1 MSHDG
6 GLGVV
11 SALDGITVLD
21 LTQGMAGALAAMF
34 LCDNG
39 ARVVRVDA
47 PGEGA
52 ARCGPG
58 YLVWDRGKESVALDI
73 ARDTPTFHRLVA
85 QADVLVESF
94 PPSSPYQELVSY
106 STLSAINP
114 RLVHCSITG
123 YGLQGPLKDEPAQ
136 DDLVMA
142 RMGILAGQPSFR
154 PGPVH
159 VIHPVPSVGAGL
171 LAALGI
177 VSALYAREKTGLG
190 RKVETSLMAGAL
202 LYAGKVQGEKLTQRV
217 YHTVPAGGGP
227 FYSLF
232 QCADGEWIHIGCIH
246 GGFVDL
252 AAAAMGIADIVA
264 DPKYGDG
271 RMPRSEEAR
280 QELFDIVA
288 GVIKTRPYQE
298 WARIF
303 EEADVPYARACTTEE
318 ALDNPQVRA
327 NEMVIELQDPEAGK
341 VLQMG
346 LPIQLSATP
355 GRVRGPRPLPGQHT
369 GQVLSALPPGPE
381 RRGSPAPQR
390 QALDPPLKGVKVL
403 EITNVIAGPTA
414 GKLLADLGADVVKL
428 ESPDGDISRPTSPYY
443 FVYLNCNKRSI
454 SVNTRTAEGQEVARR
469 LAARADVLLDNMR
482 PGATERMGIGAEA
495 LRALNPRLIEAHV
508 TAYGWTGPYAHRPG
522 VDPLAQ
528 ALMGLQRAQ
537 GGPENPPV
545 FLGRLA
551 PTDYTAGTMCALGIA
566 MALFARER
574 TGVAQRVYTNL
585 LNGGIVLS
593 SDAFMRYE
601 GKPPRRLAD
610 KGQYGLSTLHRL
622 YETARGWIYLVAE
635 EEQAWQS
642 LCRVLGRPDLA
653 SHGRFASFRA
663 RQRHNEA
670 LAGELERAFRTR
682 PAEEWAR
689 LLGQAGVPCA
699 PVVEGY
705 DQGFF
710 TDPHA
715 LANGMVTEHQHPAFG
730 RLTLSCGLLR
740 FGGTAAVAGNPTPLL
755 GEHTWS
761 VLAEAGYSP
770 ERIRELYEKGIVKT
784 EGPPRGQ

>member
-1 MSHDG
+1 M
-6 GLGVV
+6 V
-11 SALDGITVLD
+11 SALEGITVLD
-21 LTQGMAGALAAMF
+21 LTQDMAGALTTMF

-39 ARVVRVDA
+39 ARVIHIGT
-47 PGEGA
+47 PGEEN
-52 ARCGPG
+52 ARSGPG

-73 ARDTPTFHRLVA
+73 TRDTATFHKLLA
-85 QADVLVESF
+85 WADVLLESF
-94 PPSSPYQELVSY
+94 PPSSPLQELVSD
-106 STLSAINP
+106 SRLSAINP
-114 RLVHCSITG
+114 RLVHCSITA
-123 YGLQGPLKDEPAQ
+123 YGLQGPLSDEPAQ

-159 VIHPVPSVGAGL
+159 VIHPLPSVGAAL

-177 VSALYAREKTGLG
+177 VASLYAREKSGTG

-232 QCADGEWIHIGCIH
+232 QCADGQWIHIGCIH

-288 GVIKTRPYQE
+288 GVIKTRPYQD

-318 ALDNPQVRA
+318 AMDNPQVRA
-327 NEMVIELQDPEAGK
+327 NEMVIELQDPRAGK
-341 VLQMG
+341 VIQMG
-346 LPIQLSATP
+346 LPIQLSGTP
-355 GRVRGPRPLPGQHT
+355 GQVRGPRPLPGQHT
-369 GQVLSALPPGPE
+369 GQVLSALPPGPSVH
-381 RRGSPAPQR
+381 GSAMAQG
-390 QALDPPLKGVKVL
+390 QALDPPLRGVRVL

-454 SVNTRTAEGQEVARR
+454 SVDTRTAEGREVARR
-469 LAARADVLLDNMR
+469 LAARADVLLANMR
-482 PGATERMGIGAEA
+482 PGATDRMGIGTEA
-495 LRALNPRLIEAHV
+495 LKALNPRIIEAHV

-551 PTDYTAGTMCALGIA
+551 PTDYTAGTMCALGVV

-610 KGQYGLSTLHRL
+610 RGQYGLSTLHRL

-642 LCRVLGRPDLA
+642 LCRALGRPDLA
-653 SHGRFASFRA
+653 SHSRLASSSA
-663 RQRHNEA
+663 RQRHDPP
-670 LAGELERAFRTR
+670 LARELEGAFRTH
-682 PAEEWAR
+682 PAEDWVR
-689 LLGQAGVPCA
+689 LLRQAGVPCA

-715 LANGMVTEHQHPAFG
+715 LANGMVTEHQHPTFG
-730 RLTLSCGLLR
+730 RLLLSRGLLR
-740 FGGTAAVAGNPTPLL
+740 FHGTAAVTGRPTPLL
-755 GEHTWS
+755 GEHTRP

-770 ERIRELYEKGIVKT
+770 EQISGLYEKGVVKT
-784 EGPPRGQ
+784 EEPPRGQ